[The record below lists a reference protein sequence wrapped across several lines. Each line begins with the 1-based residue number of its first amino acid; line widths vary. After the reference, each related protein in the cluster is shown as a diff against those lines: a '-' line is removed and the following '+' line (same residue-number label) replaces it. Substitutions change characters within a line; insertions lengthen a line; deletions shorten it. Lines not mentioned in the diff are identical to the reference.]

1 MNKETKGGDFF
12 KNACK
17 QDQRLQEMAVEYIQN
32 KMQRLNGLSRS
43 IENPKEALKLIMPH
57 KKDKEAPEFA
67 SYYEDKNR
75 VPKCDEVRDKIF
87 YMLALREGA
96 MKKGHHN
103 KLNYKPY
110 FEQLFKKVD
119 NAEKDQAKQKLQ
131 DVYGFKLEDT
141 EPVSESDMNSTPMP
155 ETQEENNETETDML
169 TDSSSEK
176 TQSTDA
182 MGGTRK
188 YTKNLCHKK
197 SVKKPNK
204 CKKVKGCK
212 VAKGTKRSYCRKAKN
227 STKSKKK

>member
-1 MNKETKGGDFF
+1 MNKQTKGGDFF

-32 KMQRLNGLSRS
+32 KMQRLDGLSRS
-43 IENPKEALKLIMPH
+43 IENPKEALKIIMPH

-87 YMLALREGA
+87 YMLALREVA
-96 MKKGHHN
+96 IKKGLHN
-103 KLNYKPY
+103 KFNYKPY

-119 NAEKDQAKQKLQ
+119 NTEKVQAKQKLQ
-131 DVYGFKLEDT
+131 DVYRFKLEDS
-141 EPVSESDMNSTPMP
+141 EPVSESDINSTPLT
-155 ETQEENNETETDML
+155 ETTETEGDMF

-176 TQSTDA
+176 TDSTDA
-182 MGGTRK
+182 IGGTRK